1 MQPDEDILH
10 DGRDITKRVK
20 KLWDTAISMKN
31 CRRNDVVSLKFCIS
45 GFGLCCIITMRDK
58 QQRNTG
64 ATSSSAVMHLTTGT
78 RREKP
83 CIQVVSKQALR
94 LDARKRTITV

>member
-1 MQPDEDILH
+1 
-10 DGRDITKRVK
+10 
-20 KLWDTAISMKN
+20 
-31 CRRNDVVSLKFCIS
+31 
-45 GFGLCCIITMRDK
+45 MRDK

-64 ATSSSAVMHLTTGT
+64 ATSGSAVMHPTTGA

-83 CIQVVSKQALR
+83 GIQVVSKQALR

>member
-31 CRRNDVVSLKFCIS
+31 CQRNEVVSLMRSVS
-45 GFGLCCIITMRDK
+45 GFGWCCIITMRDK
-58 QQRNTG
+58 QQRKTG
-64 ATSSSAVMHLTTGT
+64 AISGSAVMHPTTGT

-83 CIQVVSKQALR
+83 WSPGSSKLS
-94 LDARKRTITV
+94 ISS

>member
-1 MQPDEDILH
+1 
-10 DGRDITKRVK
+10 
-20 KLWDTAISMKN
+20 
-31 CRRNDVVSLKFCIS
+31 
-45 GFGLCCIITMRDK
+45 MRDK

-64 ATSSSAVMHLTTGT
+64 VTSGSAVMHPTTGT

-94 LDARKRTITV
+94 LDVWKRTITV

>member
-31 CRRNDVVSLKFCIS
+31 CRRNDVVSLIMGTS
-45 GFGLCCIITMRDK
+45 GFGWCCIITMRDK
-58 QQRNTG
+58 QQRDTG
-64 ATSSSAVMHLTTGT
+64 ATSGNVVIRPTTGT

-83 CIQVVSKQALR
+83 WSPGSSK
-94 LDARKRTITV
+94 ISISS

>member
-20 KLWDTAISMKN
+20 KLRDTAINMKN
-31 CRRNDVVSLKFCIS
+31 CRRNDAVSLRIGAL
-45 GFGLCCIITMRDK
+45 GFGWCCIITMRDK
-58 QQRNTG
+58 QQRDTG
-64 ATSSSAVMHLTTGT
+64 AISGSAVMHPTTGT

-83 CIQVVSKQALR
+83 WSPGSSKLS
-94 LDARKRTITV
+94 ISS

>member
-1 MQPDEDILH
+1 
-10 DGRDITKRVK
+10 
-20 KLWDTAISMKN
+20 
-31 CRRNDVVSLKFCIS
+31 
-45 GFGLCCIITMRDK
+45 MRDK

-64 ATSSSAVMHLTTGT
+64 VTSGSAVMHPTTGV

-83 CIQVVSKQALR
+83 CIQVVSKQAFR

>member
-31 CRRNDVVSLKFCIS
+31 CRRNDAVSLRIGVL
-45 GFGLCCIITMRDK
+45 GFGWCCIITMRDK
-58 QQRNTG
+58 QQRSTG
-64 ATSSSAVMHLTTGT
+64 ATSGNVVIRPTTG
-78 RREKP
+78 
-83 CIQVVSKQALR
+83 CGA
-94 LDARKRTITV
+94 

>member
-31 CRRNDVVSLKFCIS
+31 RRRNDVVSLMWKL
-45 GFGLCCIITMRDK
+45 GFGWCCIITMRDK

-64 ATSSSAVMHLTTGT
+64 ATSGSAVMHPTTGHGT
-78 RREKP
+78 
-83 CIQVVSKQALR
+83 
-94 LDARKRTITV
+94 